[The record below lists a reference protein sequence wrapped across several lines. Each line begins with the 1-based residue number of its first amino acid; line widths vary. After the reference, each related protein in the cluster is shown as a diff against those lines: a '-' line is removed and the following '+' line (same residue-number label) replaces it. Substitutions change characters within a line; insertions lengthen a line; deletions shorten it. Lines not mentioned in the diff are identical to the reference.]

1 MSIPEK
7 RIELEMSNFDNV
19 IDSGLEEALQEE
31 FCYAQHSACNF
42 CGYVWWDDVFIE
54 EVWVYNSPVETIVAN
69 NLRELMDKVN
79 DKYGWE

>member
-1 MSIPEK
+1 MSIPQK
-7 RIELEMSNFDNV
+7 RIELGMSNFDNV
-19 IDSGLEEALQEE
+19 IDDGLEEALRKEI
-31 FCYAQHSACNF
+31 CYAQHSGYNF